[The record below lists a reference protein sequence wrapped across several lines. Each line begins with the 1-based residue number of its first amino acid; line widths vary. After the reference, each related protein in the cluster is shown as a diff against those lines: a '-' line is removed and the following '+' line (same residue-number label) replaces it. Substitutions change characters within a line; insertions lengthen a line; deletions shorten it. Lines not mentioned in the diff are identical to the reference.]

1 MTAEVVQRM
10 ADADPML
17 TVDEVAKRIRTS
29 DATVRRWLREKKLRG
44 VRPGGT
50 RLGWRIPASEV
61 ERLLRGEEAPKIAEA
76 A

>member
-17 TVDEVAKRIRTS
+17 TVGEVAKRVRTS
-29 DATVRRWLREKKLRG
+29 EATVRRWLREKKLRG

-61 ERLLRGEEAPKIAEA
+61 ERLLSGDDAPKTRA